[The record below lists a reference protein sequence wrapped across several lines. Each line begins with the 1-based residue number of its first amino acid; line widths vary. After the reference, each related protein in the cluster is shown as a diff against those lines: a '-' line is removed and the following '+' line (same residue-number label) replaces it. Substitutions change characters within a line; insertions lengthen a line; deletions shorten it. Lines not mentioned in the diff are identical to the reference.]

1 MRFLRSFRL
10 LILSAIVA
18 TIPACQR
25 GGTDKGKQEQAKN
38 DQPTVAF
45 VTNNTATFWTIAQRG
60 AEKAAAEFEVN
71 LEFKMPAKG
80 NASEQKQIIEDL
92 LTRGVKGMAVS
103 PNDSKNMSNFFKTE
117 VNAKIPLVMQ
127 DNDLPDPGARR
138 LYIGTHNYR
147 AGRAVGELVKK
158 AVPKGGKVAIFVG
171 RLDAQNAV
179 ERRQGVID
187 VLLGI
192 DRQEMTD
199 ITDFNAANLKM
210 GDHVLVGTRTDGA
223 SAGTCLERAQ
233 EVLTLNGDMACM
245 IGLWAYNPPAIL
257 KAVESSKQKPAI
269 IGFDEDDATLN
280 AIAKGDIF
288 ATVVQDP
295 YQFGYQSI
303 KILAGLARK
312 DDSVLKGFTLD
323 ADNRVFVEHRVVNKD
338 NVAAFHKDL
347 KEKTGAK

>member
-1 MRFLRSFRL
+1 MQFLRL
-10 LILSAIVA
+10 LRVLSLLALVTA
-18 TIPACQR
+18 VPACQR
-25 GGTDKGKQEQAKN
+25 GPKHDT
-38 DQPTVAF
+38 TVAF
-45 VTNNTATFWTIAQRG
+45 VTNNPATFWTIAQRG
-60 AEKAAAEFEVN
+60 AEKAAEEFKVN

-103 PNDSKNMSNFFKTE
+103 PNDSQNMANFFKTE
-117 VNAKIPLVMQ
+117 VNTKVPLIMQ
-127 DNDLPDPGARR
+127 DNDLPDPAARR

-158 AVPKGGKVAIFVG
+158 AVPKGGKIPIFVG

-179 ERRQGVID
+179 ERRQGLID
-187 VLLGI
+187 VLLGL
-192 DRQEMTD
+192 DRKEMGE
-199 ITDFNAANLKM
+199 ITDFNASNLKM
-210 GDHVLVGTRTDGA
+210 GDYLLVGTRTDDA
-223 SAGTCLERAQ
+223 SEQKCLERAQ
-233 EVLTLNGDMACM
+233 EVLTLNNDMACM
-245 IGLWAYNPPAIL
+245 VGLWAHNPPAIL
-257 KAVESSKQKPAI
+257 KAVEGTKQKPVI

-312 DDSVLKGFTLD
+312 DDSVLKNFTLD
-323 ADNRVFVEHRVVNKD
+323 AQNRVFVDHRVITKD
-338 NVAAFHKDL
+338 NVDAFHKDL

>member
-1 MRFLRSFRL
+1 MRFQRYSRVLCML
-10 LILSAIVA
+10 ALSVVV
-18 TIPACQR
+18 PACQR
-25 GGTDKGKQEQAKN
+25 GNA

-45 VTNNTATFWTIAQRG
+45 VTNNAATFWTIAQRG
-60 AEKAAAEFEVN
+60 AEKAATEFKVN

-103 PNDSKNMSNFFKTE
+103 PNDSQNMANFFKTE
-117 VNAKIPLVMQ
+117 VNPKLPLIMQ
-127 DNDLPDPGARR
+127 DNDLPDPTARR
-138 LYIGTHNYR
+138 LYIGTNNYR

-192 DRQEMTD
+192 DRKEIGD

-210 GDHVLVGTRTDGA
+210 GDYVLVGTRTDDADQGK
-223 SAGTCLERAQ
+223 CLERAQ
-233 EVLTLNGDMACM
+233 EVLTLNNDMACM
-245 IGLWAYNPPAIL
+245 VGLWAYNPPAIL
-257 KAVESSKQKPAI
+257 KAVEGTKQNPAI
-269 IGFDEDDATLN
+269 IGFDEDNATLD
-280 AIAKGDIF
+280 AIAKGDIV

-312 DDSVLKGFTLD
+312 DESVLKGFTLD
-323 ADNRVFVEHRVVNKD
+323 ADNRVFVDHRVITKD
-338 NVAAFHKDL
+338 NVEAFHKDL